1 MFLVFKVP
9 KYPELKVESVWNIVK
24 TDSEINSYFPD
35 YEQDQYPE
43 RDYLFAMLSTLRKDE
58 LLRLIKTAEN
68 GWACSNQSGEN
79 EMVQITNGIR
89 NEIFNI
95 LPTKS
100 KSLPM
105 LTFWLQLLQ
114 AKLHSYSRKGL
125 NWIVREPNRNNMQ
138 QTSTLLSMTAMKA
151 KKRTRTMIYS
161 NNNCD

>member
-1 MFLVFKVP
+1 MLLVFKVP

-43 RDYLFAMLSTLRKDE
+43 RDYLFAILSTLRKDE
-58 LLRLIKTAEN
+58 LLQLIKTAKN
-68 GWACSNQSGEN
+68 NRAYSNQSEED
-79 EMVQITNGIR
+79 EMVQITNGFR

-105 LTFWLQLLQ
+105 LMFWL
-114 AKLHSYSRKGL
+114 
-125 NWIVREPNRNNMQ
+125 
-138 QTSTLLSMTAMKA
+138 
-151 KKRTRTMIYS
+151 
-161 NNNCD
+161 

>member
-43 RDYLFAMLSTLRKDE
+43 RDYLYAILSTLRKDE
-58 LLRLIKTAEN
+58 LLQLIKTAKN
-68 GWACSNQSGEN
+68 NRAYSNQSEED

-100 KSLPM
+100 KSFPM
-105 LTFWLQLLQ
+105 LTLWLQQLQ

-125 NWIVREPNRNNMQ
+125 NWIVRTKPKQHAADLNTLIHDSDESKEEDKNND
-138 QTSTLLSMTAMKA
+138 
-151 KKRTRTMIYS
+151 I
-161 NNNCD
+161 